1 VARKWPIGF
10 PPSKPSGF
18 FRKVTNKE
26 GGKTTWLASLF
37 RDKVCI
43 KKNAELQD
51 IAEGFPHPATEP
63 LGL

>member
-1 VARKWPIGF
+1 MAAWL
-10 PPSKPSGF
+10 PSVKAKRF
-18 FRKVTNKE
+18 FRKATNKE
-26 GGKTTWLASLF
+26 EGKTTWLASLF